1 MASAD
6 EWRCYIGSMALRFVG
21 RTLISL
27 GLMILVF
34 LAYQLFGTNIVTDRT
49 QQALASEVKR
59 EWAEP
64 PEPDISPRARPQLG
78 DGVAIIEIP
87 KIGVDHVVVEGVGV
101 EDLKKGPGHYP
112 KTSMPGELGNVVISG
127 HRTTYGAPFYRLD
140 ELQVGDEIRL
150 TDREGVYVYYVSER
164 KVVLPTDVSVIAP
177 FTDARLTL
185 TTCEPRFSAKKRLI
199 IVAMLKGEPKEPSG
213 G

>member
-1 MASAD
+1 M
-6 EWRCYIGSMALRFVG
+6 RFVG

-34 LAYQLFGTNIVTDRT
+34 LAYQLFGTNLVTDRT

-59 EWAEP
+59 EWAEA
-64 PEPDISPRARPQLG
+64 PEPEVSPQARPQLG

-101 EDLKKGPGHYP
+101 DDLKKGPGHYP
-112 KTSMPGELGNVVISG
+112 RTSMPGELGNVVISG

-140 ELQVGDEIRL
+140 ELAVGDEIRL
-150 TDREGVYVYYVSER
+150 TDREGVYLYYVSEK

>member
-1 MASAD
+1 MV
-6 EWRCYIGSMALRFVG
+6 LRFVG

-27 GLMILVF
+27 GLMILMF
-34 LAYQLFGTNIVTDRT
+34 LAYQLFGTNVVTDRT

-59 EWAEP
+59 EWAET
-64 PEPDISPRARPQLG
+64 PEPEVSPRARPQLG

-101 EDLKKGPGHYP
+101 NDLKKGPGHYP
-112 KTSMPGELGNVVISG
+112 RTSMPGELGNVVISG

-140 ELQVGDEIRL
+140 ELVVGDEIRL
-150 TDREGVYVYYVSER
+150 TDRDGVYVYHVSEK

-199 IVAMLKGEPKEPSG
+199 IVAMLKGEPKEPSSG
-213 G
+213 

>member
-1 MASAD
+1 MV
-6 EWRCYIGSMALRFVG
+6 LRFVG

-27 GLMILVF
+27 GLMILLF
-34 LAYQLFGTNIVTDRT
+34 LAYQLFGTNVVTDRT

-59 EWAEP
+59 EWAEA

-101 EDLKKGPGHYP
+101 DDLKKGPGHYP

-140 ELQVGDEIRL
+140 ELEVGDEIRL
-150 TDREGVYVYYVSER
+150 TDREGVYVYYVSEK